1 MFAIEKSREGDTV
14 TVRIKGRLDIKN
26 SPELTKE
33 LEGLNNDYQTL
44 VIDFSELDYLTSA
57 GLRVLLQAEQD
68 AEDNDKQMI
77 VRNVSQD
84 IMNIFIQTSFADVLT
99 IE

>member
-1 MFAIEKSREGDTV
+1 M
-14 TVRIKGRLDIKN
+14 
-26 SPELTKE
+26 
-33 LEGLNNDYQTL
+33 
-44 VIDFSELDYLTSA
+44 IDFSELDYLTSA